1 MAPACS
7 QSRGLRFAFFQPSNS
22 PAPKAISA
30 HFSRLGRSE
39 PSHSICSETHPYT
52 PTRQACPCHTGWG
65 TCPGKARC
73 SADRRSADTWY
84 CYGNSHSHRGSW
96 RECFRILK
104 GPGSREQDLEMSLGR
119 LSGAFQ
125 AFCNLGPTVPTP
137 SFWQRSRLQGEKAP
151 GSHRPWLSRTRRTCS
166 RNEMPSLLT

>member
-1 MAPACS
+1 MLSFSPVTALPPRPS
-7 QSRGLRFAFFQPSNS
+7 QH
-22 PAPKAISA
+22 ISA
-30 HFSRLGRSE
+30 GWAGRS
-39 PSHSICSETHPYT
+39 PPTASAQK
-52 PTRQACPCHTGWG
+52 PTRAPPAVHPQPAGMPLSHGVG
-65 TCPGKARC
+65 YLPRE
-73 SADRRSADTWY
+73 SPLLHRRSADTWY

-137 SFWQRSRLQGEKAP
+137 SFWQRSCLQGEKAP
-151 GSHRPWLSRTRRTCS
+151 GSHRPCFSQVVQNKENLLS
-166 RNEMPSLLT
+166 E